1 MDKFL
6 VLIVDDSK
14 TVHNQITKAIKNITV
29 ENKPIELES
38 VYSYREFKSVY
49 EPNKYA
55 LVITDLVMETE
66 DSGINVINHI
76 RHTVNDTKTRIVL
89 MTANPEKVPQELLI
103 RDYDV
108 NSYIEK
114 RSMNDFLLKLTVISL
129 LKTYKDIIAFEKAIN
144 SIEHVIQSSKEMNL
158 EELLIEIFFQVRSF
172 LTLKSSNIEIE
183 GQIYLDDHKIF
194 PPKAVSQTSKIHQKK
209 SVISFGYLFEEEIL
223 GKHVKIII
231 GSSKQL
237 SDIDKDY
244 VKALLSNLKQSY
256 FYTQLMDI
264 ENELVYRLANLVET
278 RSEETGEHVKRVSEV
293 CYLLAL
299 DFGFD
304 KDSSLIKGAS
314 GLHDVGKVGIPDHIL
329 NKPGKLNDQEFAVMK
344 EHTLIGFE
352 LLKNSRLKLFELGA
366 LIALQHH
373 ERWDGTGYPY
383 GLKGEEIAP
392 EARIVQVADVFEALT
407 HNRCYRPA
415 WPVDKAIEYMYDM
428 SGKQFDPK
436 VIEIFKKRLWDI
448 LDIFKKFKD

>member
-1 MDKFL
+1 M
-6 VLIVDDSK
+6 
-14 TVHNQITKAIKNITV
+14 
-29 ENKPIELES
+29 
-38 VYSYREFKSVY
+38 R
-49 EPNKYA
+49 
-55 LVITDLVMETE
+55 
-66 DSGINVINHI
+66 
-76 RHTVNDTKTRIVL
+76 
-89 MTANPEKVPQELLI
+89 
-103 RDYDV
+103 
-108 NSYIEK
+108 
-114 RSMNDFLLKLTVISL
+114 
-129 LKTYKDIIAFEKAIN
+129 
-144 SIEHVIQSSKEMNL
+144 
-158 EELLIEIFFQVRSF
+158 
-172 LTLKSSNIEIE
+172 
-183 GQIYLDDHKIF
+183 
-194 PPKAVSQTSKIHQKK
+194 
-209 SVISFGYLFEEEIL
+209 
-223 GKHVKIII
+223 III
-231 GSSKQL
+231 ESSKQL

-256 FYTQLMDI
+256 LYTQLMDI

-278 RSEETGEHVKRVSEV
+278 RSEETGDHVKRVSEV

-314 GLHDVGKVGIPDHIL
+314 GLHDVGKVGIPDNIL
-329 NKPGKLNDQEFAVMK
+329 NKPGKLNDQEFSIMK